1 MGRSRVHPPP
11 FDASSTSYFLNMN
24 DSTPLVFF
32 NFFLLVFP
40 NLVSK
45 YELGLTSEL
54 DKTKQNKSGLWE
66 RGLRAG
72 ADFALS

>member
-1 MGRSRVHPPP
+1 
-11 FDASSTSYFLNMN
+11 MN

-66 RGLRAG
+66 RGLSAG
-72 ADFALS
+72 ANFALS